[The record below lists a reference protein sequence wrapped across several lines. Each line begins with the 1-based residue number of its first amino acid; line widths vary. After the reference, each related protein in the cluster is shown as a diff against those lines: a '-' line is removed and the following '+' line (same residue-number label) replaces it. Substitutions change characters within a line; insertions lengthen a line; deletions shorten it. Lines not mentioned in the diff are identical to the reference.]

1 MSSSLCIRLLKLS
14 RDRAIHR
21 KQSQTSETM
30 PIWLALFAVL
40 FACIAVK
47 YYKWKRNPLTLMYN
61 KIPGPDG
68 YPFVGN
74 LPMIP
79 KIARGKAILITINCI
94 MLIFLKIL
102 LQNGFLTYVTN
113 CRNNMAP
120 CIVCGFGNDRWFSRL
135 RQKFS
140 RYIGQHIFRQQ
151 LSWWS
156 GDYFNN
162 FYLAI
167 TREQRVSC

>member
-79 KIARGKAILITINCI
+79 KIAGGIAIDLNNYKLHYAYLFKNFTAERPPYLCYQLPKQYGT
-94 MLIFLKIL
+94 MYRMWFWQRPMIFTTSPKVLEVYWT
-102 LQNGFLTYVTN
+102 TY
-113 CRNNMAP
+113 
-120 CIVCGFGNDRWFSRL
+120 I
-135 RQKFS
+135 
-140 RYIGQHIFRQQ
+140 
-151 LSWWS
+151 
-156 GDYFNN
+156 
-162 FYLAI
+162 
-167 TREQRVSC
+167 

>member
-79 KIARGKAILITINCI
+79 KIAGGIAIDLNNYKLHYAYLVSYVVLATTDDFHDFAKSSRGILDNI
-94 MLIFLKIL
+94 
-102 LQNGFLTYVTN
+102 
-113 CRNNMAP
+113 
-120 CIVCGFGNDRWFSRL
+120 
-135 RQKFS
+135 
-140 RYIGQHIFRQQ
+140 
-151 LSWWS
+151 
-156 GDYFNN
+156 
-162 FYLAI
+162 YLD
-167 TREQRVSC
+167 SN